1 MNNIDEL
8 KALRK
13 ENRQLKKALK
23 YAIEVSLELINEKEK
38 TLNNKNNDKEMI

>member
-8 KALRK
+8 KALRN

-38 TLNNKNNDKEMI
+38 TLNNKNNDKE

>member
-8 KALRK
+8 NKLRK

-38 TLNNKNNDKEMI
+38 TLNNNKNNKE